1 MRRLSRRR
9 GVWGCMRSRWRCEVV
24 EQQTPAAG
32 TWVRIL
38 SGMII
43 ALMIGALLYATL
55 IGLLNLQR
63 IGV

>member
-1 MRRLSRRR
+1 
-9 GVWGCMRSRWRCEVV
+9 VA
-24 EQQTPAAG
+24 EQETAAAG

-38 SGMII
+38 SGVII
-43 ALMIGALLYATL
+43 ALMVAALLYTTL

>member
-1 MRRLSRRR
+1 M
-9 GVWGCMRSRWRCEVV
+9 VA
-24 EQQTPAAG
+24 EQPTPAAG

-38 SGMII
+38 SGVII
-43 ALMIGALLYATL
+43 AFMVGALLYTTL

>member
-1 MRRLSRRR
+1 
-9 GVWGCMRSRWRCEVV
+9 VT
-24 EQQTPAAG
+24 EQQMPVAG

-38 SGMII
+38 SGAII
-43 ALMIGALLYATL
+43 AFVIGALLYTTL

>member
-1 MRRLSRRR
+1 MA
-9 GVWGCMRSRWRCEVV
+9 
-24 EQQTPAAG
+24 EQETPAAG

-38 SGMII
+38 SGVII
-43 ALMIGALLYATL
+43 AFIVAALLYTGV

>member
-1 MRRLSRRR
+1 
-9 GVWGCMRSRWRCEVV
+9 MRSRWMCEVV

>member
-1 MRRLSRRR
+1 MVA
-9 GVWGCMRSRWRCEVV
+9 G
-24 EQQTPAAG
+24 QQTPAAG

-43 ALMIGALLYATL
+43 ALMIGALLYTIL